1 MSTSSFDDWLVQV
14 PLHTLVALQE
24 LPARMDVL
32 EKSQNQLRRELDA
45 LHAICF
51 QLMEK
56 LGESKR

>member
-45 LHAICF
+45 LHGLYC
-51 QLMEK
+51 QLLDK
-56 LGESKR
+56 LAESKR